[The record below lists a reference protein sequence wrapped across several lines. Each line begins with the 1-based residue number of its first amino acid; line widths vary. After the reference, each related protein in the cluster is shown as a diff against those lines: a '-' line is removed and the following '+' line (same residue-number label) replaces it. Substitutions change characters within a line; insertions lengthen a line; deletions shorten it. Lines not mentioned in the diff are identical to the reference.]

1 MKKSF
6 FSSCL
11 KAAATVLLAFAVAS
25 CAQSAGGDDEGTVS
39 GAPAGGNAANVRRVG
54 ISIAGDKKQSGPAL
68 LIMPEVDPDVSKY
81 SYKLTG
87 TSARG
92 TTIEKD
98 ILITAFDT
106 PVDVELAATYWELTL
121 TAYLG
126 GDAAL
131 RGVRAVDLT
140 NGSQN
145 ISFTLTPGNIE
156 GGTGSVEV
164 SGTFVLNPN
173 AKRYVVGLY
182 KMNTMED
189 VVVGTAEE
197 VVIDGTASANKFTF
211 EQDGYEPGEYVF
223 KFTMFNAETDG
234 DIISE
239 YSDLIIVNSGIC
251 TKAVIEIPDLNRVPA
266 APDNFKAMRLN
277 SSITDDT
284 DSFYDVEF
292 TWDDK
297 SSNEKYFELVLTEY
311 DTDGT
316 VKGKQTLPIAAAG
329 DTDKPFASVVSGS
342 LNACNESCTIRL
354 PTGRLFDATIKAKTS
369 RGSQGYVSEEVKRS
383 DSSGGTAADKTGF
396 ASPDSG
402 CHINTVRRVY
412 DLNGGTLKLSGE
424 TEERIGIYYEFK
436 VYEGTDIP
444 LLTVGSVAGGGNLL
458 SLPIAGS
465 ADTIAFDGW
474 IDTADGKKVA
484 ADYIPTACKDGSYKA
499 KFKSNSISIASITGY
514 EDLADG
520 KVAVNGTPVE
530 KNTAV
535 EIEQKEDKDVE
546 LDFKDPDGD
555 FVSYLFKMDGALLSD
570 GSSHICKFNST
581 AYDAGLYNM
590 LVIGVARDGTAYS
603 LPFVLN
609 LKR

>member
-1 MKKSF
+1 MKKGI

-11 KAAATVLLAFAVAS
+11 KAAAALLLAFAVAS

-39 GAPAGGNAANVRRVG
+39 GSSSGNSAETRKVS
-54 ISIAGDKKQSGPAL
+54 ISVAGDNTSNGPAL
-68 LIMPEVDPDVSKY
+68 LILPTVDNDASKY

-92 TTIEKD
+92 TTID
-98 ILITAFDT
+98 MDVVITGFNK
-106 PVDVELAATYWELTL
+106 PVEVELAATYWELTL

-126 GDAAL
+126 SDAAL

-140 NGSQN
+140 NGAQD

-156 GGTGSVEV
+156 GGTGSVDV

-182 KMNTMED
+182 KMNTVTDEL
-189 VVVGTAEE
+189 VGTAEE
-197 VVIDGTASANKFTF
+197 QVLDGLSNSFSLV
-211 EQDGYEPGEYVF
+211 QDGYEPGEYVF
-223 KFTMFNAETDG
+223 KFCLFNDETGG

-239 YSDLIIVNSGIC
+239 YSDLIIVNSGIV
-251 TKAVIEIPDLNRVPA
+251 TKAVIDIPDLNRVPA
-266 APDNFKAMRLN
+266 APENFKAVRLN
-277 SSITDDT
+277 SSVTDDT
-284 DSFYDVEF
+284 DGFYDVEF

-311 DTDGT
+311 DTDGVT
-316 VKGKQTLPIAAAG
+316 EKGHQTLPIAADD
-329 DTDKPFASVVSGS
+329 DTTKPFATYVSGS
-342 LNACNESCTIRL
+342 LNACNEKYTVRL
-354 PTGRLFDATIKAKTS
+354 PTGRLFDATLKAKTS
-369 RGSQGYVSEEVKRS
+369 RGSQSYASEAVKRT
-383 DSSGGTAADKTGF
+383 DSSGGTLADASTGF
-396 ASPDSG
+396 GTPDAT
-402 CHINTVRRVY
+402 HRINTVRRIY
-412 DLNGGTLKLSGE
+412 DLNGGTLKLAGE
-424 TEERIGIYYEFK
+424 TDEKTGIYYQFT

-444 LLTVGSVAGGGNLL
+444 LLTIGSVTSGGNIL

-465 ADTIAFDGW
+465 TDTIAFDGW
-474 IDTADGKKVA
+474 IDTTDGTKVA
-484 ADYIPTACKDGSYKA
+484 DDYVPAACTDGSYKA
-499 KFKSNSISIASITGY
+499 KFKSNTVSIADITGY

-520 KVAVNGTPVE
+520 KVAVNGTAVT

-535 EIEQKEDKDVE
+535 EVEQKEDQDVE
-546 LDFKDPDGD
+546 LDFKDPTGE
-555 FVSYLFKMDGALLSD
+555 FVAYLFKMDGALLSD
-570 GSSHICKFNST
+570 GSSHICKFSST

-590 LVIGVARDGTAYS
+590 LVIGVASDGTAYS